1 MSITISVDGYSSTGK
16 STMAKQLASALNYVY
31 VDSGAMYRAV
41 TLLALQNGLISREGV
56 VQEAPLVELAEK
68 ASITFKVEEGKNT
81 TYLNGIR
88 VEDEIRTMNVS
99 SRVSRVS
106 AISAIRSILV
116 AQQQEMGKQGGV
128 VMDGRDIGTVVFPHA
143 ELKIFMTASPEVRAR
158 RRYEELR
165 AKGQEVSMGEIAEN
179 LRERD
184 MIDSS
189 RSDSPLVQ
197 ADDARLI
204 DNSNLTPEEQFELAL
219 SWAKDEIEKK
229 GE

>member
-165 AKGQEVSMGEIAEN
+165 AKGQEVSMREIAEN